1 MNVFVVV
8 VAYLAFAA
16 AAAAVAPAEAESA
29 ADDEAARSVVC
40 FSKQQVAL
48 LLLRR
53 RGQGIDVQLLSPMV
67 IVIVTFVV
75 VPFLLAVFRGVVL
88 LPLDVSMARTW
99 VGQSIVAMS
108 SRHWQSRVD
117 RFVYGLVPWL

>member
-75 VPFLLAVFRGVVL
+75 VRL
-88 LPLDVSMARTW
+88 
-99 VGQSIVAMS
+99 VGRSSQAMM
-108 SRHWQSRVD
+108 RRMRKNYRRYQ
-117 RFVYGLVPWL
+117 